1 MADELSPTMDEG
13 AVEEKQPE
21 QMDENSQ
28 LLELLKSAG
37 MTKPEQV
44 EGTIRN
50 AKRTFEMQ
58 SERDRIANELAELKR
73 AFSEQ
78 KSKPSDQV
86 DDYGQPVDLAG
97 EMNRILDAR
106 ERAKEQAMLQQQQ
119 RMMEAWNT
127 ITSDED
133 YHLVKGVWE
142 EKLRDPNF
150 VMGIQMGQ
158 KNPMQEYQNT
168 LRTFYKGIVQKSGET
183 IERLQKGGGAP
194 PVHVESGE
202 ARTPQMPSTDEE
214 ISQSRELIDNLTENA
229 NKGKVLTEEDELAA
243 IRTVFSGL

>member
-1 MADELSPTMDEG
+1 MADEISPTMDEG

-106 ERAKEQAMLQQQQ
+106 ERAKEQAQLQQQQ

-133 YHLVKGVWE
+133 YHLVKDVWE
-142 EKLRDPNF
+142 KKLQDPNF

-168 LRTFYKGIVQKSGET
+168 LRTFYKGIAQKSVQT
-183 IERLQKGGGAP
+183 IEKLQKGGGAP

-214 ISQSRELIDNLTENA
+214 ISEHRELLNQYKEAAD
-229 NKGKVLTEEDELAA
+229 KGKVLTEDEEMAA
-243 IRTVFSGL
+243 LRAAFSS